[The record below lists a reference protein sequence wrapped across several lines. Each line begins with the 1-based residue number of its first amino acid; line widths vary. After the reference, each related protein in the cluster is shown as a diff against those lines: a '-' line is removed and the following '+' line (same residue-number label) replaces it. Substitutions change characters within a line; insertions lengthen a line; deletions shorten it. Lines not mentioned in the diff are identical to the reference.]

1 MIVGNWKM
9 NLDLAEAFVLSGQV
23 AKQVESIKG
32 VDTVLCP
39 PALFIYPINDYLK
52 AKPSNFFLGL
62 QNTMSQDEGA
72 YTGEVSL
79 SMTKNL
85 VRFVII
91 GHSERRRFF
100 GETDEMVSQKVKYA
114 LDRKVTPILCVG
126 EKERF
131 NLEEYYQY
139 EVKRMKEAGGILSQI
154 KAGLKHVKKDQ
165 LKEIVIAY
173 EPVWAIGG
181 GNAATGAYAAAICY
195 IIKNY
200 LEQNF
205 GDLADEVRILYGGSV
220 STKNVREFM
229 MQPSIHGLLVGG
241 ESLKAKEFVEIV
253 QTSAEVKNGR

>member
-1 MIVGNWKM
+1 
-9 NLDLAEAFVLSGQV
+9 
-23 AKQVESIKG
+23 
-32 VDTVLCP
+32 
-39 PALFIYPINDYLK
+39 
-52 AKPSNFFLGL
+52 
-62 QNTMSQDEGA
+62 
-72 YTGEVSL
+72 
-79 SMTKNL
+79 MTKNL

-173 EPVWAIGG
+173 EPVWAV
-181 GNAATGAYAAAICY
+181 AEAMRQQALMPQQY
-195 IIKNY
+195 IKNY
-200 LEQNF
+200 LEQFWRF
-205 GDLADEVRILYGGSV
+205 G
-220 STKNVREFM
+220 
-229 MQPSIHGLLVGG
+229 
-241 ESLKAKEFVEIV
+241 
-253 QTSAEVKNGR
+253 